1 MLFYNFI
8 DNSEGID
15 HSEGQDI
22 VSSTEQISKQ
32 GISCCF
38 FFFITRNFTY
48 EKNVCDGCY
57 HCIIY
62 NRTYR
67 TVSSY
72 FFKEIEDI
80 LENVNIT
87 RKFGWLYI
95 EDLKNQFKA
104 KRGNKKYIIKQSNFN
119 WLTFK
124 SWISM
129 WNRTTISHKMRI
141 LPLDHKDLTN

>member
-22 VSSTEQISKQ
+22 VSSTELISKQ
-32 GISCCF
+32 CISCRF
-38 FFFITRNFTY
+38 FYFITRNFKY
-48 EKNVCDGCY
+48 ERNVCDGCF

-62 NRTYR
+62 ENENKNLIFRFITVKNGTYR

-80 LENVNIT
+80 LENVYIT

-95 EDLKNQFKA
+95 EDLKNQFKV
-104 KRGNKKYIIKQSNFN
+104 
-119 WLTFK
+119 
-124 SWISM
+124 
-129 WNRTTISHKMRI
+129 
-141 LPLDHKDLTN
+141 KDETKNT

>member
-22 VSSTEQISKQ
+22 VSSTELISKQ
-32 GISCCF
+32 CISCRF
-38 FFFITRNFTY
+38 FYFITRNFKY
-48 EKNVCDGCY
+48 ERNVCDGCF

-62 NRTYR
+62 ENENKNLIFRFITVKNGTYR

-80 LENVNIT
+80 LKNVNIT

-95 EDLKNQFKA
+95 EDLKNQFKV
-104 KRGNKKYIIKQSNFN
+104 
-119 WLTFK
+119 
-124 SWISM
+124 
-129 WNRTTISHKMRI
+129 
-141 LPLDHKDLTN
+141 KDETKNT